1 MVTVTQ
7 EFTEYRK
14 DLTHK
19 TRIDKHSFAG
29 LMTTQTQSKIFI
41 LQTSFHQISNIPKLT
56 VTYCNSRHILVK
68 LDNTH
73 TYQQVTQAYA
83 QVTAIQIETYECHD

>member
-7 EFTEYRK
+7 EFPEYRK

-29 LMTTQTQSKIFI
+29 LDNDNTDTKHI
-41 LQTSFHQISNIPKLT
+41 LQISIHQISNIPKLT
-56 VTYCNSRHILVK
+56 VTCNSRHIPVK

-73 TYQQVTQAYA
+73 TYQQVTQACA

>member
-19 TRIDKHSFAG
+19 TRIDKHSFAD
-29 LMTTQTQSKIFI
+29 LDNDNTDTKQFI
-41 LQTSFHQISNIPKLT
+41 LQISIHQISNIPKLT
-56 VTYCNSRHILVK
+56 VTFNSRHILVK

-73 TYQQVTQAYA
+73 TYQQVIQVCA